1 MARPRW
7 QGSLAP
13 RVRSRTRGQPSTMQ
27 PIDQHDESPI
37 RTAQTDSPAVPAA
50 SSTPAVRTSATAG
63 APEVA
68 ARIVADCAAGVAL
81 SEITGRLHVTP
92 REALAVLAAV
102 GRGAV
107 GDAGAPV
114 VAEPVVASGPVALMA
129 LRVIGGAQASGSGR
143 PGCSVRRGD
152 PAARSNPGVGVG
164 DTGAGCGGAAPCRP
178 VGRFHI
184 SSDPC

>member
-50 SSTPAVRTSATAG
+50 SSTPAVRTSATAV

-92 REALAVLAAV
+92 GEALAVLAAV

-107 GDAGAPV
+107 GDACRCSRGRRAGGRVWPGGGDG
-114 VAEPVVASGPVALMA
+114 VAGDRRCAG
-129 LRVIGGAQASGSGR
+129 
-143 PGCSVRRGD
+143 VRFG
-152 PAARSNPGVGVG
+152 AARLFCPAGVTRRHGP
-164 DTGAGCGGAAPCRP
+164 TL
-178 VGRFHI
+178 
-184 SSDPC
+184 